1 MARYKVDITGI
12 NTNELKVLKKE
23 EMEELFKQYKE
34 GDTTAKEKI
43 ANGNL
48 RLVLS
53 IINLFK
59 QYQKGDLSAKE
70 KLINGNLKLVLSILR
85 SFNKGNYNMDDLFQ
99 VGVIGLIKAIDN
111 FDLEYNLKLSTYAV
125 PLILGEIK
133 RYIRDNSSI
142 RISRSIKDLAYNI
155 LKYKEEYFNLYGK
168 EPTSAEIA
176 KKLEVEEYKI
186 AQALDSLKDPM
197 SIFEP
202 IYNDGGDTIYLM
214 DQIADKKD
222 LNSDKDMLISLRRGL
237 NKIKER
243 EREILIARY
252 IVGKTQMEIASS
264 LNISQAQVSRI
275 EKNAILSLKRM
286 IK

>member
-1 MARYKVDITGI
+1 M
-12 NTNELKVLKKE
+12 
-23 EMEELFKQYKE
+23 
-34 GDTTAKEKI
+34 
-43 ANGNL
+43 
-48 RLVLS
+48 S
-53 IINLFK
+53 
-59 QYQKGDLSAKE
+59 
-70 KLINGNLKLVLSILR
+70 
-85 SFNKGNYNMDDLFQ
+85 
-99 VGVIGLIKAIDN
+99 
-111 FDLEYNLKLSTYAV
+111 YNLKLSTYAV

-133 RYIRDNSSI
+133 RYIRDNNSI
-142 RISRSIKDLAYNI
+142 RISRSIKDLAYSI
-155 LKYKEEYFNLYGK
+155 LRFKESYFNKYGK
-168 EPTSAEIA
+168 DPTNEEIA
-176 KKLEVEEYKI
+176 KELDVEEYKI
-186 AQALDSLKDPM
+186 AQALDSLKEPM

-243 EREILIARY
+243 EREILVERY
-252 IVGKTQMEIASS
+252 IIGKTQMEIAEA